1 MNSVNICA
9 SRNYTGAIA
18 GFSSQLNNEHT
29 VENILRGR
37 GFWCTEKT
45 ASSRIEYFIVD
56 YKEPVPINSFTIT
69 ASPSGRTAF
78 PGDFRVEGS
87 LDGETWM
94 ILHTEKKFDL
104 EEMSQYT
111 FDVPLTYA
119 RFTRFVI
126 LSLKQTG
133 ARYFAEIGG
142 FLASIRG
149 IRSVSASSN
158 SSHAYRAEKLFD
170 ARKESYWESEL
181 KKNPSREFIELDLG
195 AVYTIGEITLQA
207 IAKDIHGFP
216 ENFFFQTS
224 VDRNVWTPLFEEKYF
239 VAARGSR
246 YSWKVAPTPARY
258 GRLEMNSIPLEDNCY
273 GIRLSCMELSAAP
286 FSFDHTHAIGEL
298 NPQASIFQAGIVRL
312 ARDGEDTHGTA
323 VQGSDRRLR
332 EATTIFKG
340 IVQLSEDG
348 ESKPGLAVQA
358 SDSRLKPAG
367 EQKFGIVRLAY
378 DRENAANAV
387 VQGNDSRLQEA
398 TDSNYGIVKFCPDGV
413 YSDASVIRGSDS
425 RLRRATVESFGICR
439 LANNGENNAEC
450 VVQGNDR
457 RLREGTT
464 IYKGIVELAEDG
476 ETNAGVAVQGNDRRL
491 KDATTSSKGIIEL
504 AEDGEDK
511 PGVAVQGNDRRL
523 KDATTSAKGIV
534 ELAEDG
540 ENKPGVAV
548 QGNDKRLKDATES
561 TTGILR
567 FAKDGETAAFAAVQ
581 GNDKRLKDATT
592 SAKGIVELAED
603 GENKP
608 GVAVQGNDKR
618 LKDATTSSKGIVE
631 LAEDGETNPGVAVQG
646 NDKRL
651 KNATTS
657 VKGIVKLA
665 KDGEDKPGVTVQGND
680 KRLKDATES
689 TTGILRF
696 AKDGETAA
704 FAAVQGNDKRLK
716 DATTLT
722 KGIIEL
728 AEDGET
734 NPGVAVQG
742 NDRRLR
748 DATESEP
755 GIVRLAKNGES
766 KPGTAVQSNDS
777 RLSDARQ
784 PLAHTHAY
792 APLVHDYSSHT
803 GTIDI
808 RESMQQKFSG
818 IVPPPDGS
826 SVLYGKNMSTEDGA
840 VGITGVANESSGKP
854 AHSYGVV
861 GHGGLVGVRGQ
872 STGKS
877 GMAPAGCGVMG
888 ISRFGAGGFFASE
901 HSFSLVV
908 DGYGS
913 ITDCDDSLNLTGNGD
928 ALRVEGKSIFNGSI
942 MLGNRDRDDKSPSN
956 VVEMFQ
962 VDDEDYI
969 SPGDLLVISHKGGSI
984 LSRSSGSYAKSIIGV
999 VSGNPALV
1007 FDNSGN
1013 AKKTYPVTLA
1023 GKTYCKVDA
1032 RRRPV
1037 NPGDLIVSSDMPGAG
1052 MAGEIDSFDKIGTVI
1067 GKALDR
1073 LADGIGI
1080 IPIYIVHL

>member
-592 SAKGIVELAED
+592 LTKGI
-603 GENKP
+603 
-608 GVAVQGNDKR
+608 
-618 LKDATTSSKGIVE
+618 IE

-651 KNATTS
+651 K
-657 VKGIVKLA
+657 
-665 KDGEDKPGVTVQGND
+665 
-680 KRLKDATES
+680 
-689 TTGILRF
+689 
-696 AKDGETAA
+696 
-704 FAAVQGNDKRLK
+704 

-722 KGIIEL
+722 KGIVEL

>member
-548 QGNDKRLKDATES
+548 QGNDKRLKDAT
-561 TTGILR
+561 
-567 FAKDGETAAFAAVQ
+567 
-581 GNDKRLKDATT
+581 
-592 SAKGIVELAED
+592 
-603 GENKP
+603 
-608 GVAVQGNDKR
+608 
-618 LKDATTSSKGIVE
+618 TSSKGIVE

-722 KGIIEL
+722 KGIVEL

>member
-1 MNSVNICA
+1 M
-9 SRNYTGAIA
+9 
-18 GFSSQLNNEHT
+18 
-29 VENILRGR
+29 
-37 GFWCTEKT
+37 
-45 ASSRIEYFIVD
+45 
-56 YKEPVPINSFTIT
+56 
-69 ASPSGRTAF
+69 
-78 PGDFRVEGS
+78 
-87 LDGETWM
+87 
-94 ILHTEKKFDL
+94 
-104 EEMSQYT
+104 
-111 FDVPLTYA
+111 
-119 RFTRFVI
+119 
-126 LSLKQTG
+126 
-133 ARYFAEIGG
+133 
-142 FLASIRG
+142 
-149 IRSVSASSN
+149 
-158 SSHAYRAEKLFD
+158 
-170 ARKESYWESEL
+170 
-181 KKNPSREFIELDLG
+181 
-195 AVYTIGEITLQA
+195 
-207 IAKDIHGFP
+207 
-216 ENFFFQTS
+216 
-224 VDRNVWTPLFEEKYF
+224 
-239 VAARGSR
+239 
-246 YSWKVAPTPARY
+246 
-258 GRLEMNSIPLEDNCY
+258 
-273 GIRLSCMELSAAP
+273 
-286 FSFDHTHAIGEL
+286 
-298 NPQASIFQAGIVRL
+298 
-312 ARDGEDTHGTA
+312 
-323 VQGSDRRLR
+323 
-332 EATTIFKG
+332 
-340 IVQLSEDG
+340 
-348 ESKPGLAVQA
+348 
-358 SDSRLKPAG
+358 
-367 EQKFGIVRLAY
+367 
-378 DRENAANAV
+378 
-387 VQGNDSRLQEA
+387 
-398 TDSNYGIVKFCPDGV
+398 
-413 YSDASVIRGSDS
+413 
-425 RLRRATVESFGICR
+425 
-439 LANNGENNAEC
+439 
-450 VVQGNDR
+450 
-457 RLREGTT
+457 
-464 IYKGIVELAEDG
+464 
-476 ETNAGVAVQGNDRRL
+476 
-491 KDATTSSKGIIEL
+491 
-504 AEDGEDK
+504 
-511 PGVAVQGNDRRL
+511 
-523 KDATTSAKGIV
+523 
-534 ELAEDG
+534 
-540 ENKPGVAV
+540 
-548 QGNDKRLKDATES
+548 
-561 TTGILR
+561 
-567 FAKDGETAAFAAVQ
+567 
-581 GNDKRLKDATT
+581 
-592 SAKGIVELAED
+592 
-603 GENKP
+603 
-608 GVAVQGNDKR
+608 
-618 LKDATTSSKGIVE
+618 
-631 LAEDGETNPGVAVQG
+631 
-646 NDKRL
+646 
-651 KNATTS
+651 
-657 VKGIVKLA
+657 
-665 KDGEDKPGVTVQGND
+665 
-680 KRLKDATES
+680 
-689 TTGILRF
+689 
-696 AKDGETAA
+696 
-704 FAAVQGNDKRLK
+704 
-716 DATTLT
+716 
-722 KGIIEL
+722 
-728 AEDGET
+728 
-734 NPGVAVQG
+734 QG

>member
-548 QGNDKRLKDATES
+548 QGNDKRLKDAT
-561 TTGILR
+561 
-567 FAKDGETAAFAAVQ
+567 
-581 GNDKRLKDATT
+581 
-592 SAKGIVELAED
+592 
-603 GENKP
+603 
-608 GVAVQGNDKR
+608 
-618 LKDATTSSKGIVE
+618 TSSKGIVE

-722 KGIIEL
+722 KGIIELAEDGETNPGVAVQGNDKRLKDATTLTKGIVEL

-942 MLGNRDRDDKSPSN
+942 MLGNRDRGDESPSN